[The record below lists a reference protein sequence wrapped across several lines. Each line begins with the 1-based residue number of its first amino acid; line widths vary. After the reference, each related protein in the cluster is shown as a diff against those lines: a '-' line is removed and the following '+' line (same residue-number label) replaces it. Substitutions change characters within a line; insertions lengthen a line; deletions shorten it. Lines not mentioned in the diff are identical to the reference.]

1 MNKVFFFFF
10 WCLLHRLWFFSHSS
24 WPDLDMTTTFQGDL
38 CWFSKFIFVTQ
49 GLGLEWM
56 ANGWGC
62 WQSARGSFS
71 FPVFCGQ
78 TLLETPSH
86 GKRWLLWILYLARE
100 RKSTNIPFVQISVFI
115 NLFCVQLMVIGWNL
129 HWGSLQLCFLSE
141 TWDFVPTR
149 NRAHYV
155 TVYRNHFPPIF
166 HFLNLLDCRT
176 LPSA

>member
-1 MNKVFFFFF
+1 MTQVFFFFF

-71 FPVFCGQ
+71 SPVFSGQ

-86 GKRWLLWILYLARE
+86 GKRWLLCTLHEKESCINKCHL
-100 RKSTNIPFVQISVFI
+100 SCPNICVY
-115 NLFCVQLMVIGWNL
+115 LFCVQLMVIGWNL
-129 HWGSLQLCFLSE
+129 HWGSLQLCFLGE